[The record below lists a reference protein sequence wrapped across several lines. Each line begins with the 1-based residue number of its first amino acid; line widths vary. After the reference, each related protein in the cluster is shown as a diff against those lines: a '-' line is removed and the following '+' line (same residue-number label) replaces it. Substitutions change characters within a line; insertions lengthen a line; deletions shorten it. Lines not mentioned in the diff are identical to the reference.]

1 MLIDYVVGAAL
12 AISGMLALLVFG
24 TDIIRMNT
32 EARENWQAKNAL
44 ADFVGRRSINPIDE
58 LASGEL
64 CQGNGPA
71 WVAFWCQSPQV
82 QSLPNVCVH
91 LNLES
96 ANIILRWGQEG
107 CSGERALFA
116 KRRL

>member
-1 MLIDYVVGAAL
+1 MLIDYLVGAAL

-32 EARENWQAKNAL
+32 EARENWQAQNAL
-44 ADFVGRRSINPIDE
+44 ADFAGRRSTNPSHD
-58 LASGEL
+58 LASGGL
-64 CQGNGPA
+64 CQGSDPA
-71 WVAFWCQSPQV
+71 WVAAWCQSPQV

-96 ANIILRWGQEG
+96 ANITLRWGQDG
-107 CSGERALFA
+107 CAGERALFA
-116 KRRL
+116 MRRL